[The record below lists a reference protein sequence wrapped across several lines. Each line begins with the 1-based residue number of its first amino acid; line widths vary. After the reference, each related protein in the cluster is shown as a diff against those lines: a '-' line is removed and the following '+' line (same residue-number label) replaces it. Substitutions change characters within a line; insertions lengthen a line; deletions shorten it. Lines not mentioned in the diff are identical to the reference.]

1 MLVQPYLFLNGRCE
15 EALKFY
21 GDKLGAQVVLQ
32 MRFKDAPPNAERP
45 VKPGTEDKIMHAT
58 LRIGTTELMASDGD
72 CDASGSKHSGY
83 SLSLTADDAA
93 SGEKLFNAL
102 SDGGQVML
110 PWQATFWSK
119 GFGMLVDRFGVM
131 WMVTIPHDTGA

>member
-83 SLSLTADDAA
+83 SLSLTADQISRAA
-93 SGEKLFNAL
+93 W
-102 SDGGQVML
+102 VRTL
-110 PWQATFWSK
+110 PIGLKNQQTSRRPSERMK
-119 GFGMLVDRFGVM
+119 
-131 WMVTIPHDTGA
+131 